1 MEAGARARASSV
13 VERCAPVSI
22 GIAVLGLAF
31 VIAACAPDYVYIQ
44 DGKSERAVRQDY
56 IGCAEQQFKVS
67 NDTTACMEIRGY
79 HAHKIDESSRAPT
92 VHILPP
98 PSMGFSQ

>member
-1 MEAGARARASSV
+1 MVNFRD
-13 VERCAPVSI
+13 PVRTGS
-22 GIAVLGLAF
+22 AVLGLAF
-31 VIAACAPDYVYIQ
+31 TFMAGCAPDYVYIQ
-44 DGKSERAVRQDY
+44 QGKSEGEVRQDY

-67 NDTTACMEIRGY
+67 NDTTACMETRGY

-98 PSMGFSQ
+98 PSMGSSQ